1 MDMKTD
7 LSPLFRDMLNH
18 EEGDAAEDL
27 RLALNSIIGKYNLH
41 ASRVISLL
49 ARLSAG
55 YIYLTQKLYDDAG
68 ADEVVEEDFQN
79 MLTAHLTDLDMSDVD
94 KELEK
99 MKREE
104 LN

>member
-41 ASRVISLL
+41 ASSVISLL

-79 MLTAHLTDLDMSDVD
+79 MLTAHLTELDMSDVD

>member
-55 YIYLTQKLYDDAG
+55 YIYLTQKYYNDIG

-99 MKREE
+99 MKRKE

>member
-41 ASRVISLL
+41 PSRVISLL
-49 ARLSAG
+49 ARLSAS
-55 YIYLTQKLYDDAG
+55 YINLTQKLYDNAG
-68 ADEVVEEDFQN
+68 ADEVVEEVFQN
-79 MLTAHLTDLDMSDVD
+79 MLTAHLTDLDMSDVN

>member
-27 RLALNSIIGKYNLH
+27 RQALNGVIAKYMLH
-41 ASRVISLL
+41 PSSVISLL
-49 ARLSAG
+49 SRLSAG
-55 YIYLTQKLYDDAG
+55 YIHLTQKYYNDIG
-68 ADEVVEEDFQN
+68 ADVVVEEDFQN
-79 MLTAHLTDLDMSDVD
+79 MLIANLTSLDMSDVD